1 MPFHNSERRERK
13 EIFPGIL
20 ARTFWGEKLLL
31 SLVDLEAN
39 AQLPTHS
46 HPQEQCSFVME
57 GELEFN
63 LGGEIRLVKPG
74 DIVVIPGG
82 MEHSVKVGA
91 KPAKV
96 LDVFS
101 PIREDMKY

>member
-1 MPFHNSERRERK
+1 MSFHNSETREQM
-13 EIFPGIL
+13 EIVPGVL
-20 ARTFWGEKLLL
+20 ARTFWGEKLML

-39 AQLPTHS
+39 AQIPIHS
-46 HPQEQCSFVME
+46 HPHEQCSVVME

-63 LGGEIRLVKPG
+63 LGGETRLVKPG

-82 MEHSVKVGA
+82 VEHTVKVGA

-101 PIREDMKY
+101 PVREDMKY